1 MASKTS
7 KSIPLLVLAILIV
20 TLMAESYF
28 EIDIDLESYI
38 AVLIPLGI
46 TGAGLSAV
54 KSAAEAKKQIPKEII
69 EEINKKL
76 DFLYK
81 GKTT

>member
-54 KSAAEAKKQIPKEII
+54 KSASEARKQIPKETL
-69 EEINKKL
+69 EQINKKL
-76 DFLYK
+76 DELFARVK
-81 GKTT
+81 